1 MLACKTQASS
11 ETSFLDEEEAYRTS
25 WFKGIRRRKLSK
37 PVDVGS
43 LKIGH
48 YIVVDGEPCKI
59 VEYEKS
65 KPGKHGAAKARIV
78 AISVTTGAK
87 KSVISPVDARIEVP
101 MIEKRTGQ
109 VLAFVGNNVQIMDME
124 SYQTFETPMPE
135 EEEIKSKL
143 AAGTEVEYWQ
153 MLGQNKIMR
162 TKG

>member
-1 MLACKTQASS
+1 M
-11 ETSFLDEEEAYRTS
+11 
-25 WFKGIRRRKLSK
+25 SK

-48 YIVVDGEPCKI
+48 YVIVDGEPCKI

-78 AISVTTGAK
+78 AISVTTGTK
-87 KSVISPVDARIEVP
+87 KNLISPVDARAEVP
-101 MIEKRTGQ
+101 MIEKKTGQ
-109 VLAFVGNNVQIMDME
+109 VISLMGPNVQIMDME
-124 SYQTFETPMPE
+124 SYETFETPLPE
-135 EEEIKSKL
+135 EEELKSKL
-143 AAGTEVEYWQ
+143 APGVEVEYWQ

>member
-1 MLACKTQASS
+1 M
-11 ETSFLDEEEAYRTS
+11 
-25 WFKGIRRRKLSK
+25 SK

-78 AISVTTGAK
+78 AISALSGQK
-87 KSVISPVDARIEVP
+87 KNVISPVDAKIEVP

-109 VLAFVGNNVQIMDME
+109 VISIGGNMIQLMDLE
-124 SYQTFETPMPE
+124 SYQTFETEMPTDE
-135 EEEIKSKL
+135 ELKGKL
-143 AAGTEVEYWQ
+143 TSGAEVEYWN
-153 MLGQNKIMR
+153 MLGRKKIIR
-162 TKG
+162 VKG

>member
-1 MLACKTQASS
+1 M
-11 ETSFLDEEEAYRTS
+11 
-25 WFKGIRRRKLSK
+25 SK

-78 AISVTTGAK
+78 AISALTGQK
-87 KSVISPVDARIEVP
+87 KNVISPVDAKIEVP

-109 VLAFVGNNVQIMDME
+109 VISISGNMIQLMDME
-124 SYQTFETPMPE
+124 TYQTFETEVPTDE
-135 EEEIKSKL
+135 EVKDKL
-143 AAGTEVEYWQ
+143 MSGIEVEYWN
-153 MLGQNKIMR
+153 MLGKIKIVR
-162 TKG
+162 VKG